1 MSLSA
6 GARIGPYEVRSLLGS
21 GGMGDVYL
29 ARDTKLNRDVALKLL
44 PRELVND
51 ADRLRRFEQ
60 EARSASALNHPAI
73 VAIYELGQVDGQP
86 FISMEL
92 VDGQTLRQLLERGA
106 MPPRRALQIAA
117 QIADGLAKAHEA
129 GIVHRDLKPENL
141 MVSPDGYAKILDF
154 GLAKLADP
162 ADAETSLHTTTAHGT
177 RPGTVL
183 GTAAYMSPE
192 QASGQAADSR
202 SDQFSLGLV
211 LYEMLTGRRAFARP
225 TTAETMSAIIREEPE
240 PITQHSSA
248 VPTPR
253 ALDRGALSRQAAGRT
268 VRIDTGSR
276 ARSRHRTRA
285 VLGIDDVDGNRSAKV
300 KSFTS

>member
-1 MSLSA
+1 MRV
-6 GARIGPYEVRSLLGS
+6 GCQPEREWARQVRSLLGS

-86 FISMEL
+86 YISMEL
-92 VDGQTLRQLLERGA
+92 VDGQTVRQLLARGA

-154 GLAKLADP
+154 GLAKLAVFLLTHKRTCTRTTSSRHPSGNGPSEPPPTCHPSKP
-162 ADAETSLHTTTAHGT
+162 AAWRLI
-177 RPGTVL
+177 
-183 GTAAYMSPE
+183 
-192 QASGQAADSR
+192 ADRIS
-202 SDQFSLGLV
+202 FHLV
-211 LYEMLTGRRAFARP
+211 LCCT
-225 TTAETMSAIIREEPE
+225 
-240 PITQHSSA
+240 
-248 VPTPR
+248 
-253 ALDRGALSRQAAGRT
+253 
-268 VRIDTGSR
+268 
-276 ARSRHRTRA
+276 
-285 VLGIDDVDGNRSAKV
+285 KC
-300 KSFTS
+300 

>member
-73 VAIYELGQVDGQP
+73 VTIYELGQVRRSTVHQHGAGGRPD
-86 FISMEL
+86 
-92 VDGQTLRQLLERGA
+92 VRQLLGQGA

-162 ADAETSLHTTTAHGT
+162 ACREGNDLHTTTELMAHGRERSSEPPPTCRPSRPAVRRRIADRISFHLVSCST
-177 RPGTVL
+177 RC
-183 GTAAYMSPE
+183 
-192 QASGQAADSR
+192 
-202 SDQFSLGLV
+202 
-211 LYEMLTGRRAFARP
+211 
-225 TTAETMSAIIREEPE
+225 
-240 PITQHSSA
+240 
-248 VPTPR
+248 
-253 ALDRGALSRQAAGRT
+253 
-268 VRIDTGSR
+268 
-276 ARSRHRTRA
+276 
-285 VLGIDDVDGNRSAKV
+285 
-300 KSFTS
+300 